1 MAQSKIQSAESIP
14 ARVEARPADRAER
27 SLRRAAAWI
36 MLIFLLQGE
45 LGAIWDR
52 EWHFFVGR
60 DWFWTPPHTLIYSS
74 VAGAGIVALVVV
86 LADTVRYYR
95 GAPGVN
101 DTSTISVFKFFHA
114 PLGFVIAGFGT
125 VVALTAAPLDNY
137 WHNLYGI
144 DIAMWAPFHMMGIT
158 GGVIGILGMIYV
170 FSSEAAIQRDQRDQR
185 EAGSRHA
192 GFLGLSLLEWGALL
206 IAAGMINFTFI
217 GFLQFPIATFG
228 LLRIPSYPLPL
239 AVCGSF
245 ALIGVMRLTQR
256 PGTATLVVLLAIL
269 HTVAEGLFVPW
280 AIRTAVALQGL
291 SYRVPQAPYFNV
303 TDALLP
309 LMFLASALIVDG
321 VAFWRQRHGQS
332 LNVSLL
338 GVLLLGIAVTLPQL
352 VTVPWVLSGSLN
364 IPLYFLVWSGITIPP
379 DLRWQA
385 ALIAIPVILACG
397 VIGAFMGA
405 TFGDIWRWNKS

>member
-1 MAQSKIQSAESIP
+1 MAQSKTQPVESI
-14 ARVEARPADRAER
+14 ASRAETQQADRGER
-27 SLRRAAAWI
+27 YLRRTAAWI

-74 VAGAGIVALVVV
+74 VAGAGIVALVIV
-86 LADTVRYYR
+86 LTDTVRYYR
-95 GAPGVN
+95 GAPGV
-101 DTSTISVFKFFHA
+101 DATSTISVFKFFHA

-125 VVALTAAPLDNY
+125 VVTLAAAPLDNY

-144 DIAMWAPFHMMGIT
+144 DIALWAPFHMMGVT

-170 FSSEAAIQRDQRDQR
+170 FSSEAAIQR
-185 EAGSRHA
+185 GSGARHA
-192 GFLGLSLLEWGALL
+192 RFLGLSLLEWGALF

-256 PGTATLVVLLAIL
+256 PGTATLVVFLALL
-269 HTVAEGLFVPW
+269 HTVAEELFVPW
-280 AIRTAVALQGL
+280 AIRTAVSVQGL
-291 SYRVPQAPYFNV
+291 AYRVPQVPYFNV

-321 VAFWRQRHGQS
+321 VALWRWRHGQP
-332 LNVSLL
+332 LNVSLF
-338 GVLLLGIAVTLPQL
+338 GVLLLGIVVTLPQL
-352 VTVPWVLSGSLN
+352 VTVPLTLTGSLD
-364 IPLYFLVWSGITIPP
+364 IPRNFLEWSGIIIPP

>member
-1 MAQSKIQSAESIP
+1 MAQSKIQSAESI
-14 ARVEARPADRAER
+14 AARAETQR
-27 SLRRAAAWI
+27 ADKAERNLRRAAAWM
-36 MLIFLLQGE
+36 MLFFLLQGE

-74 VAGAGIVALVVV
+74 VSGAGIVALVVV
-86 LADTVRYYR
+86 LTDTVRYYR
-95 GAPGVN
+95 GVPGVN
-101 DTSTISVFKFFHA
+101 DTSTIPVFKFFHA

-170 FSSEAAIQRDQRDQR
+170 FSSEAAIQRDQR
-185 EAGSRHA
+185 EAGTQRA
-192 GFLGLSLLEWGALL
+192 RFLGFSLLEWGALF

-228 LLRIPSYPLPL
+228 LLHIPSYPLPL

-256 PGTATLVVLLAIL
+256 PGTATLVVFLAML
-269 HTVAEGLFVPW
+269 HTLAEGLFVPW

-291 SYRVPQAPYFNV
+291 SYRVPQVPYFNV

-321 VAFWRQRHGQS
+321 VALWRQRRDQP
-332 LNVSLL
+332 LNVTLL
-338 GVLLLGIAVTLPQL
+338 GVLLLGIIVTLPQL
-352 VTVPWVLSGSLN
+352 VTVPWVLAGSLN
-364 IPLYFLVWSGITIPP
+364 IPLYFLVWSGTTIPA
-379 DLRWQA
+379 DLRLQA

-397 VIGAFMGA
+397 ITGAFMGA

>member
-170 FSSEAAIQRDQRDQR
+170 FSSEAAIQRDQRDRR
-185 EAGSRHA
+185 ETGSRHA

-256 PGTATLVVLLAIL
+256 PGTATLVVLLAML

>member
-1 MAQSKIQSAESIP
+1 M
-14 ARVEARPADRAER
+14 
-27 SLRRAAAWI
+27 RRAAAWI

-170 FSSEAAIQRDQRDQR
+170 FSSEAAIQRDQRDRR
-185 EAGSRHA
+185 ETGSRHA

-256 PGTATLVVLLAIL
+256 PGTATLVVLLAML

>member
-1 MAQSKIQSAESIP
+1 MAQSKIQPFESIA
-14 ARVEARPADRAER
+14 ARTETRGADRGER
-27 SLRRAAAWI
+27 YLRRTAAWI
-36 MLIFLLQGE
+36 MLFFLLQGE

-86 LADTVRYYR
+86 LTDTVRYYR
-95 GAPGVN
+95 GTPGV
-101 DTSTISVFKFFHA
+101 DSTSTISVFKFFHA

-125 VVALTAAPLDNY
+125 VVTLAAAPLDNY

-170 FSSEAAIQRDQRDQR
+170 FSSEAAIQR
-185 EAGSRHA
+185 ETGSHQTHL
-192 GFLGLSLLEWGALL
+192 LGLSLLEWGALF

-217 GFLQFPIATFG
+217 GFLQFPIAAFG

-245 ALIGVMRLTQR
+245 ALIGVVRLTRR
-256 PGTATLVVLLAIL
+256 PGTATLVVFLALL

-291 SYRVPQAPYFNV
+291 SYRVPQVPYFNV

-309 LMFLASALIVDG
+309 FMFLASALIVDG
-321 VAFWRQRHGQS
+321 VALWRQRHGQP

-338 GVLLLGIAVTLPQL
+338 GVLLLGIVITLPQL
-352 VTVPWVLSGSLN
+352 VTVPLTLTSSLD
-364 IPLYFLVWSGITIPP
+364 IPRNFLEWSGIIIPP

>member
-1 MAQSKIQSAESIP
+1 
-14 ARVEARPADRAER
+14 
-27 SLRRAAAWI
+27 

>member
-125 VVALTAAPLDNY
+125 VVALTAAPIDNY

>member
-14 ARVEARPADRAER
+14 ARVEAWPADRAER
-27 SLRRAAAWI
+27 YLRRTAAWI

-74 VAGAGIVALVVV
+74 VAGAGIVALVVA

-170 FSSEAAIQRDQRDQR
+170 FSSEAAIQRDQRDRR
-185 EAGSRHA
+185 ETGSRHA

-245 ALIGVMRLTQR
+245 ALIGVLRLTQR
-256 PGTATLVVLLAIL
+256 PGTATLVVFLAML

-309 LMFLASALIVDG
+309 LMFLVSALIVDG
-321 VAFWRQRHGQS
+321 VAFWRQRHGQP

-364 IPLYFLVWSGITIPP
+364 IPLYFLVWSGITIPA
-379 DLRWQA
+379 DLRLQA
-385 ALIAIPVILACG
+385 ALIAVPVILACG

>member
-309 LMFLASALIVDG
+309 LMLLASALIVDG

-332 LNVSLL
+332 LNVSLR